1 MKALWFRIGA
11 DKAGTV
17 SLAELVEKNRT
28 IFLKNNFYT
37 PIRNCLPVIDFFI
50 NKHELNSINTFDST
64 HFLSQEDNKIYFE
77 ELMFSYDRFKDK
89 NIFLTTE
96 TFWGRLSKKN
106 TKKCSKD
113 IEKLCEQIIRYFK
126 HHNIKII
133 LNVRRID
140 TYIESLY
147 KQEIKA
153 GRYISIE
160 QLKKRLK
167 SEKCL
172 DLLILL
178 EKIFGRDN
186 IIIRP
191 FERSQM
197 IDRDL
202 VADTLSTIGLYG
214 KINELQIQIENE
226 GLHRDLCETL
236 IILNKQHGKLV
247 NNKRLL
253 DLSKILKTKY
263 NFQDIKYILSQ
274 KERTELI
281 SSFSSFYDYLSQHYN
296 NKKPFFIDPL
306 PDDNHLSYSLSQDR
320 FNLIKQMIF
329 DIRDKQPSIT

>member
-1 MKALWFRIGA
+1 
-11 DKAGTV
+11 
-17 SLAELVEKNRT
+17 
-28 IFLKNNFYT
+28 
-37 PIRNCLPVIDFFI
+37 
-50 NKHELNSINTFDST
+50 
-64 HFLSQEDNKIYFE
+64 
-77 ELMFSYDRFKDK
+77 
-89 NIFLTTE
+89 
-96 TFWGRLSKKN
+96 
-106 TKKCSKD
+106 
-113 IEKLCEQIIRYFK
+113 
-126 HHNIKII
+126 
-133 LNVRRID
+133 
-140 TYIESLY
+140 
-147 KQEIKA
+147 
-153 GRYISIE
+153 
-160 QLKKRLK
+160 
-167 SEKCL
+167 
-172 DLLILL
+172 LL